1 MKQTTR
7 LALRICLIFLV
18 SILLLTA
25 CSPKPTHVTLPST
38 DGESNTT
45 PNAGENPNENTPQVP
60 TYEMPEIE
68 DLSRDGEPYIYRAYV
83 RSNYDSSNTMED
95 GNPAFYCEDFWIP
108 MLGEMPDALEYAI
121 YSRNREIEEAYNVK
135 IKQVPQDGNMVAE
148 LRTFYQN
155 GDGYDLTIILAK
167 SAAQAAT
174 QNLLRDL
181 NSMEHIDL
189 THDAFDQNS
198 IRELSM
204 GGKLYYLSGDMN
216 ISTMDCAA
224 STMVNFTLYEDLT
237 ESIVEAFEGD
247 TTWVDIYNIV
257 MEKRW
262 TMENMLKIV
271 ELATVDVD
279 ETDGELGSA
288 AGDRLGYCQ
297 YATDTLSLFYG
308 AGGRLTDMTDEG
320 YPDFVIQ
327 NAQNQNIFDFL
338 FANFNKYN
346 SNLGIPYG
354 WSNLVNSNFIDKG
367 NTLFVGMGFWTARK
381 ILYMKETFPYG
392 FLPSPLYEE
401 GDDYHSLIFFYNT
414 VHLWAVPSLVND
426 DYRSQVMLQVMA
438 AYSNVERPGS
448 TMDAYY
454 TRTLYFS
461 IAGPSKGS
469 REVMSI
475 IKDSMVYDIAVLYDW
490 GGWVTALQTLGEKTY
505 NEYATLINQLHMT
518 AYPAMEKTI
527 ESFKNPSELEK
538 TY

>member
-1 MKQTTR
+1 MKQASQ
-7 LALRICLIFLV
+7 LALRICLFFLV
-18 SILLLTA
+18 SILMLTA
-25 CSPKPTHVTLPST
+25 CSPKPPQSTLAPTDDENQETTTIGNGSDHIPS
-38 DGESNTT
+38 DT
-45 PNAGENPNENTPQVP
+45 PA
-60 TYEMPEIE
+60 YEMPDIE
-68 DLSRDGEPYIYRAYV
+68 DLSYDGKPYIYRAYV

-95 GNPAFYCEDFWIP
+95 GNPAFYCEDFWVP
-108 MLGEMPDALEYAI
+108 MLGEMPDALEYAT
-121 YSRNREIEEAYNVK
+121 YARNREIEEAYNVK
-135 IKQVPQDGNMVAE
+135 IKQISQSGNMLAE

-257 MEKRW
+257 KEKRW

-288 AGDRLGYCQ
+288 PGDRLGYCQ

-308 AGGRLTDMTDEG
+308 AGGRLTDMTDAG

-327 NAQNQNIFDFL
+327 NPQNQDVFDYL
-338 FANFNKYN
+338 FANFNKHN

-354 WSNLVNSNFIDKG
+354 WSGLVNSNFIDKG

-381 ILYMKETFPYG
+381 VLYMKETFPYG

-401 GDDYHSLIFFYNT
+401 GEDYHSLIYFYNT
-414 VHLWAVPSLVND
+414 VHLWAVPNLVND
-426 DYRSQVMLQVMA
+426 DYRSQIMLQVMA

-469 REVMSI
+469 RDVMSI

-490 GGWVTALQTLGEKTY
+490 GGWVAALQTLGEKTY
-505 NEYATLINQLHMT
+505 NEYATLVSQLHTT

-527 ESFKNPSELEK
+527 EAFKNPSGLEGD
-538 TY
+538 Y